1 VSEKVPDEI
10 VNELKKAARS
20 RDPKAMGKAIDRHW
34 RDLPED
40 LLEAREDQKILKET
54 MNLFNQD
61 LADVHTEGVRLKVEN
76 VNCNHG
82 DKRKKH

>member
-1 VSEKVPDEI
+1 MSERIPDEI

-20 RDPKAMGKAIDRHW
+20 RDPKALGKAIDRHK

-40 LLEAREDQKILKET
+40 LLEAREDEKVLKAT

-61 LADVHTEGVRLKVEN
+61 LADVHTEGVRLKVDN
-76 VNCNHG
+76 VNCGHG
-82 DKRKKH
+82 DKRRRH